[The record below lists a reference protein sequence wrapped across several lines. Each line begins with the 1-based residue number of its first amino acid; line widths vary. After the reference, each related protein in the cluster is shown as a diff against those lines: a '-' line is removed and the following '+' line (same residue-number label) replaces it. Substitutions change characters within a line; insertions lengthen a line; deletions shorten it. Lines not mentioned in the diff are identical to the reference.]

1 MGRMLPMECE
11 HGVTID
17 WGDFGPCQGN
27 CEQVHPDDCP
37 DFEHCAEC
45 AEIRRATHVFTDA
58 ELRAR
63 DERIIRSAICHDRH
77 GDTWIYEPGQLTDE
91 TIDTIIAAAEAEQ

>member
-1 MGRMLPMECE
+1 MGRTLPMECE

-27 CEQVHPDDCP
+27 CERVHPEDLDDCP
-37 DFEHCAEC
+37 DFERCLEC
-45 AEIRRATHVFTDA
+45 ARTTHVFTDA

-63 DERIIRSAICHDRH
+63 DERIIRAAWRESGVPTGARSSDF
-77 GDTWIYEPGQLTDE
+77 DA
-91 TIDTIIAAAEAEQ
+91 IIAAAEAEDQ